1 MLLRFDDDTDDEDT
15 PIVNNSG
22 EPTSPE
28 SSREIV
34 ETTGKESSKKDAI
47 FIPLSWSRLEKGE
60 LYATSDPEWQ
70 AFVKLS
76 KDRKKLQALRG
87 EQSVSFLGSVP

>member
-15 PIVNNSG
+15 PVVTNPGDIAL
-22 EPTSPE
+22 PE
-28 SSREIV
+28 TPREIA
-34 ETTGKESSKKDAI
+34 ETTGKKSGNKDAI

-76 KDRKKLQALRG
+76 KDRKRLQALRG
-87 EQSVSFLGSVP
+87 ERSISFLSLAP